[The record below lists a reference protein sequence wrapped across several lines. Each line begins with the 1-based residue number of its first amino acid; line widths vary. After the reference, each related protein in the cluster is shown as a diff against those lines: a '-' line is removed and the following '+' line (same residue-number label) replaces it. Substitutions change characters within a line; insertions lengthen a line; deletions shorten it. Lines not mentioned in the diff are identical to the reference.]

1 LIGIVLLKCPFIS
14 LLYWLEKQLHIAE
27 LIVDFSI
34 KAVIMINIKIDN
46 IEITAEPGSAIIDV
60 ARNAGIKIP
69 SMCYKHG
76 YSNHPSCMVCVV
88 KDLNTGKLVP
98 SCAIKAMDGM
108 EISTIDEEVFIA
120 RKEALELLLSDHVGD
135 CVAPCQPS
143 CPAGMDIPKM
153 NRLIAQ
159 GKFNEALELVK
170 EDIALPLILG
180 YICPAPCEKAC
191 RRGQIDSP
199 VSICLLKKY
208 VANEDLS
215 NKDTYFPIK
224 QNQSGKKIAIIGSGP
239 AGLAATFYLL
249 KYGHQVNLFDKNEKP
264 GGSLRYVQL
273 ENPLPLEALDLE
285 IDYLEKYGARFFQ
298 NTLIESEYF
307 KIKILND
314 YDAVVIATGDYNEQM
329 FEGFGLE
336 TSKHGLEI
344 DKETYQTRHKK
355 IFVCGNLIR
364 SRKMAIHS
372 LAQAKRASTSVHVFL
387 SGKEAKPLSEK
398 FNSKFGRLFEHE
410 FHEYLKESIPDKRI
424 EHENGNLYHFTK
436 EQAMLE
442 ASRCMHCDC
451 RKPDNCKLRDYSEE
465 YAADRRKFLFGERKS
480 IKKYFQH
487 ESVVYEP
494 EKCIRCNLCV
504 DITVKSNELLGLS
517 SVGRGFRVEI
527 NIPFNEELGTAL
539 AKTADEVVE
548 SCPTGA
554 LSFKKN
560 IK

>member
-1 LIGIVLLKCPFIS
+1 MIGIVLLKCPFIS

-69 SMCYKHG
+69 SMCYKQG

-88 KDLNTGKLVP
+88 KDFSTGKLVP

-224 QNQSGKKIAIIGSGP
+224 QIQSGKKIAIIGSGP

-249 KYGHQVNLFDKNEKP
+249 KYGHQVNLFDKNE
-264 GGSLRYVQL
+264 SQV
-273 ENPLPLEALDLE
+273 A
-285 IDYLEKYGARFFQ
+285 
-298 NTLIESEYF
+298 
-307 KIKILND
+307 
-314 YDAVVIATGDYNEQM
+314 
-329 FEGFGLE
+329 
-336 TSKHGLEI
+336 
-344 DKETYQTRHKK
+344 
-355 IFVCGNLIR
+355 
-364 SRKMAIHS
+364 
-372 LAQAKRASTSVHVFL
+372 
-387 SGKEAKPLSEK
+387 
-398 FNSKFGRLFEHE
+398 
-410 FHEYLKESIPDKRI
+410 
-424 EHENGNLYHFTK
+424 
-436 EQAMLE
+436 
-442 ASRCMHCDC
+442 
-451 RKPDNCKLRDYSEE
+451 
-465 YAADRRKFLFGERKS
+465 
-480 IKKYFQH
+480 
-487 ESVVYEP
+487 
-494 EKCIRCNLCV
+494 LCV
-504 DITVKSNELLGLS
+504 MFSLKIHYLLKHL
-517 SVGRGFRVEI
+517 I
-527 NIPFNEELGTAL
+527 
-539 AKTADEVVE
+539 
-548 SCPTGA
+548 
-554 LSFKKN
+554 
-560 IK
+560 